1 MDSTNSLNA
10 ALGALAFLG
19 MTACGGTG
27 GATDA
32 STAPGGTVAT
42 TLSISGGDAQTAF
55 AGFALAVS
63 PSVIVRDQHGA
74 AVAGVG
80 VVFSITAGGGS
91 LVGAAQTTNASGV
104 ASLGAWT
111 LGAST
116 GLNTLEVKASGIPI
130 AVTFTAIALSR
141 TLTVVTN
148 SDAVNGTISGPA
160 ALIANPGPD
169 GISLREALRA
179 AANSS
184 LPFEIRFAASMAGQ
198 TITPATE
205 LPHITADGTQL
216 IGLAG
221 ADGQPAITLD
231 GDAMATGQSTLR
243 VAASRITI
251 SGLRFTHVHLQKR
264 AIHIG
269 SGGSSE
275 PQDMSDI
282 LVTGNVID
290 NDSSV
295 ASGFGIVANTDGPRP
310 QGSLVNL
317 SFTKNTFRH
326 HHGEGDA
333 LLIDTRGQ
341 GSSVRNVNV
350 SDNTFVDCTFCLE
363 FAHPSSTDCLIRGV
377 WVTGNT
383 FERVLS
389 LAITPGMGPVT
400 GAVSVR
406 NRTDTL
412 VIAGNTFRGGGMP
425 LYALSGYA
433 GASNN
438 IITDVWFT
446 NNVVIGEGLGI
457 GVGIGGGNDA
467 GTTGN
472 HLSNVVIASNTFS
485 KLGWALLAVGG
496 QGGATNSSVS
506 AVSFLYNTV
515 SASANGAG
523 LRGGSLSTTALGNR
537 VDSVVVAG
545 NIFSDVEFSALNI
558 QGAADGGSGA
568 AVTRAWFVNNIVQ
581 RGGSGIAI
589 FGGDATSAG
598 DTVRDIHAVNNTIY
612 RTTTGVTVQGSSRH
626 AMSGIDVRNS
636 IFWAPVPPSTAKDL
650 GGELTAYR
658 ASFNIVN
665 VPTVIG
671 TNGNFYSDPLFAAA
685 ESGDFHLQPASP
697 AIRAGT
703 RADAPATDQ
712 DRKSVV

>member
-1 MDSTNSLNA
+1 MNAPLSRRVNPSWPPARSQFRVRMDSTNSLNA

-383 FERVLS
+383 FERALTF
-389 LAITPGMGPVT
+389 AITPGMGPGT
-400 GAVSVR
+400 GAGPTR

-412 VIAGNTFRGGGMP
+412 VIAGNTFRGGGTP
-425 LYALSGYA
+425 LFALSGYA

-438 IITDVWFT
+438 TIADLWFT
-446 NNVVIGEGLGI
+446 NNDVIGTGQGN
-457 GVGIGGGNDA
+457 GVMVIGGSDVGTNGNRVFNVLVA
-467 GTTGN
+467 G
-472 HLSNVVIASNTFS
+472 NTFS
-485 KLGWALLAVGG
+485 NFGSAFFGAGG
-496 QGGATNSSVS
+496 QSGATNNSLS
-506 AVSFLYNTV
+506 AVSFLSNTV
-515 SASANGAG
+515 SASQNGTG
-523 LRGGSLSTTALGNR
+523 FRGALVSAASQGNR
-537 VDSVVVAG
+537 VDSAVVAG
-545 NIFSDVEFSALNI
+545 NVFSDLAFSAFNAT
-558 QGAADGGSGA
+558 GATEGASGN
-568 AVTRAWFVNNIVQ
+568 AVT
-581 RGGSGIAI
+581 
-589 FGGDATSAG
+589 
-598 DTVRDIHAVNNTIY
+598 
-612 RTTTGVTVQGSSRH
+612 
-626 AMSGIDVRNS
+626 
-636 IFWAPVPPSTAKDL
+636 
-650 GGELTAYR
+650 
-658 ASFNIVN
+658 
-665 VPTVIG
+665 
-671 TNGNFYSDPLFAAA
+671 
-685 ESGDFHLQPASP
+685 
-697 AIRAGT
+697 
-703 RADAPATDQ
+703 
-712 DRKSVV
+712 